1 MSPSDTITLTGWTM
15 VEGVNV
21 EVTLTVDTV
30 ALIHWLGAKAAR
42 SMHGKASDAKGD
54 ERGAGCCRVG
64 CGVVIAAVLLG
75 MERIVGD
82 GDVLVLWNRCGGLEF
97 ARVELAVGV
106 VVERDAEFFAG
117 LEAEGKDAEA

>member
-54 ERGAGCCRVG
+54 VRARVSKS
-64 CGVVIAAVLLG
+64 AVLSVS
-75 MERIVGD
+75 EADQAR
-82 GDVLVLWNRCGGLEF
+82 RKKF
-97 ARVELAVGV
+97 AAAHPWRS
-106 VVERDAEFFAG
+106 R
-117 LEAEGKDAEA
+117 GKTAWTES